1 MLKKQRHTSSAVH
14 QEQTFEQRLDAL
26 LQRYPGP
33 PTELRRKAAERYKSA
48 EKPISPDD
56 FLARLGELDAQIPLI
71 AANAK
76 RYPNEMQLTV
86 LESLLKERL
95 RLSQKLSGE

>member
-14 QEQTFEQRLDAL
+14 QEQTFEQRLEAL
-26 LQRYPGP
+26 LRRYPEP
-33 PTELRRKAAERYKSA
+33 PTELRKKAAERYKSA

-71 AANAK
+71 AKNA
-76 RYPNEMQLTV
+76 RQYPNEMQLTI
-86 LESLLKERL
+86 LEGLLKERL
-95 RLSQKLSGE
+95 NLSKKLSGE